1 MGCCVSKS
9 QNVPEIPDYNAP
21 RRNPLAP
28 PSHTA
33 EQQPSSLFHTPEL
46 RVASHRITVPAT
58 TRRNPLAPPSH
69 TPESQSS
76 FSSSN
81 SRTNSELQVANRPV
95 TVGAELR
102 PPVASDRAIA
112 AAESRGPTPFID
124 FQIAEND
131 FHSPTHSLIEEQQLQ
146 LLSFS
151 NSDSQDSRSR
161 EISSPEIPVHTILE
175 AKLQK
180 LFAPRMSLK
189 GATHHP
195 TSATYALRGVES
207 HLRSS
212 DKLKL
217 TDEEKANLIQFERIM
232 NIILTRLKRIRNIKD
247 SNGNIVGYN
256 ADGII
261 LRKTMPLNR
270 STDEFECGAHKIVTG
285 IGNARVQTAN
295 IQRVE
300 EKDISSLAYKK
311 SGLYIVKMDNNNF
324 RYYQVTR
331 NSRGIEENVAS
342 PNYGKTIRYVI
353 ELKKI
358 NSSTKDVEIFEYLYN
373 KSTYDEKQN
382 HSNIPETNLRGLF
395 STYNM
400 TKLHKS
406 IELTVFEGK
415 ESLVTNVSIDIR
427 DFIRQ
432 NGLHTFI
439 VQYLVNPP
447 RVFVTRHAGECLDNT
462 NICFNFNNISQF
474 AQLIK
479 HLEILHDHG
488 VVHRDI
494 KPANMYLW
502 EDGIVR
508 ITDFD
513 GLGKPEDFTTC
524 FGTLGYCDNTLIEA
538 FKDLPQQIKNDKFGM
553 LISLIELTSKL
564 QPPISIR
571 WKDQLKLAANERR
584 EYDENVKNWQKGTI
598 CFVTTFVNQNY
609 KEEVTRF
616 LNFPNKHDI
625 PKLSEVLIFTE
636 FI

>member
-1 MGCCVSKS
+1 
-9 QNVPEIPDYNAP
+9 
-21 RRNPLAP
+21 
-28 PSHTA
+28 
-33 EQQPSSLFHTPEL
+33 
-46 RVASHRITVPAT
+46 
-58 TRRNPLAPPSH
+58 
-69 TPESQSS
+69 
-76 FSSSN
+76 
-81 SRTNSELQVANRPV
+81 
-95 TVGAELR
+95 
-102 PPVASDRAIA
+102 
-112 AAESRGPTPFID
+112 
-124 FQIAEND
+124 
-131 FHSPTHSLIEEQQLQ
+131 
-146 LLSFS
+146 
-151 NSDSQDSRSR
+151 
-161 EISSPEIPVHTILE
+161 
-175 AKLQK
+175 
-180 LFAPRMSLK
+180 
-189 GATHHP
+189 
-195 TSATYALRGVES
+195 
-207 HLRSS
+207 
-212 DKLKL
+212 
-217 TDEEKANLIQFERIM
+217 
-232 NIILTRLKRIRNIKD
+232 
-247 SNGNIVGYN
+247 
-256 ADGII
+256 
-261 LRKTMPLNR
+261 
-270 STDEFECGAHKIVTG
+270 
-285 IGNARVQTAN
+285 
-295 IQRVE
+295 
-300 EKDISSLAYKK
+300 
-311 SGLYIVKMDNNNF
+311 MDNNNF